1 MSLNDLTSD
10 MIATIRNGQ
19 QAKLAEVTVKSNGL
33 NKNVLQVL
41 QGENFIKSF
50 EEVELSKGVKAIKIN
65 LAYYK
70 GEAVIKYIKRVS
82 KPGLREYSKIGNLPK
97 SYNGLGIKILSTSKG
112 VLSDHEAR
120 KANVGGEV
128 ICEVF

>member
-10 MIATIRNGQ
+10 MVASIRNGQ
-19 QAKLAEVTVKSNGL
+19 QAKISEIAVKYSTL
-33 NKNVLQVL
+33 NENVLKVL
-41 QGENFIKSF
+41 QAENFIKSF
-50 EEVELSKGVKAIKIN
+50 ETVEVRKGVKSIKVN

-70 GEAVIKYIKRVS
+70 GEPVIKYIKRVS
-82 KPGLREYSKIGNLPK
+82 KPGLRQYSEIATLPK
-97 SYNGLGIKILSTSKG
+97 SFNGLGIKILSTSKG
-112 VLSDHEAR
+112 VLSDHDAK